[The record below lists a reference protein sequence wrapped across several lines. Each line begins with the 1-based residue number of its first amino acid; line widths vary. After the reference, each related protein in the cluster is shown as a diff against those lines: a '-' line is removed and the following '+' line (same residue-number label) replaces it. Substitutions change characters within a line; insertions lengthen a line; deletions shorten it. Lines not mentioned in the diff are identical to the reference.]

1 MAEETKGNES
11 FGKAPR
17 EFFEDVIFPQLGA
30 TRPEVLIGPSAGV
43 DTSVI
48 RINENQV
55 LISTT
60 DPISLI
66 PELGATDSAWMSVN
80 LLANDLTTSSFRPQ
94 YLTIDF
100 NLSPVIS
107 EKTFAEY
114 WDALSKECARLG
126 IAIVG
131 GHTGKFDGI
140 DSTVVGSGV
149 LFSTGSAP
157 YLTTKNAK
165 LGDKLILTKGA
176 AISST
181 GLLAK
186 IFPTKVRDAIGD
198 SLYERASLHFAKI
211 SAMEDALTAASV
223 GVGMGG
229 VTAMHDVTEGGVV
242 SALCELANASSLGL
256 RVDTS
261 RIPISEET
269 KAVCTL
275 FDLDPLVSLGE
286 GALVI
291 SCNPSKADEVIG
303 ALEQRGTNATVVGE
317 LVQSLDGL
325 KFKNDSG
332 EVEYSLPIKDPYWEA
347 YYAHSRH
354 SNSKVRNK

>member
-1 MAEETKGNES
+1 MAEEASTGNES

-17 EFFEDVIFPQLGA
+17 EFFENVIYPRLGA
-30 TRPEVLIGPSAGV
+30 IRPEVLVGPSTGV

-80 LLANDLTTSSFRPQ
+80 LLANDLATSSFRPQ
-94 YLTIDF
+94 YLMVDF

-114 WDALSKECARLG
+114 WDSLSKECARLG

-131 GHTGKFDGI
+131 GHTGRFDGI
-140 DSTVVGSGV
+140 DSTIVGSGV
-149 LFSTGSAP
+149 LFSTGSAT

-176 AISST
+176 AVSST
-181 GLLAK
+181 GLLARM
-186 IFPTKVRDAIGD
+186 FPRRSKDALGD
-198 SLYERASLHFAKI
+198 ALFERATSYFGKI
-211 SAMEDALTAASV
+211 SAIEDALTAASV
-223 GVGMGG
+223 GVGLGG
-229 VTAMHDVTEGGVV
+229 VTAMHDVTEGGVI

-261 RIPISEET
+261 KIPISEET
-269 KAVCTL
+269 RAICSL

-291 SCNPSKADEVIG
+291 SCNPSKADKVIES
-303 ALEQRGTNATVVGE
+303 LEKKGTDARIVGE
-317 LVQSLDGL
+317 LVTASIGL
-325 KFKNDSG
+325 KFQKDG
-332 EVEYSLPIKDPYWEA
+332 GQVEYGLPINDPYWKA
-347 YYAHSRH
+347 YYAHSKKTL
-354 SNSKVRNK
+354 NPKK